1 MGLSDDNSER
11 SLTLRVGNFPRSSRL
26 GESGDEPLQ
35 GCRTVDG
42 AGNHSR
48 QSAWLSSVIAVIGLA
63 GCHALPAACDRDRVS
78 SNIAT
83 RTGHS
88 LLNETGCGQIV
99 YPNGA
104 SLSDGLS
111 EEEAVLLALWNNA
124 AFQEQL
130 VDWKI
135 AHGDLVQAGLLP
147 NPELFFVASAPD
159 KPFRY
164 AVDVP
169 IAALWLRPIRIAAAE
184 RESSRVCERL
194 TQAGLDLIR
203 DAQQGYADLRLAR
216 GRLRVAEQAEELR
229 TRITRFAEV
238 RLDGGDASPQEV
250 ATAKIDA
257 LQAKQ
262 DVARIRQD
270 VALAEERLR
279 NVLGLSD
286 DRTPLNPTDPAPT
299 VRGDFDADVLSAEAV
314 ASRPDL
320 LAVVQAADAA
330 AERLRLA
337 QIGWFQFL
345 GIVDASNG
353 TRTGHELGGGLRMT
367 LPIFNHNEGAIA
379 RAEAEWEKLCR
390 QQQTIH
396 NQIVLDVRQA
406 HLRYVQAKA
415 ELEVLDGQT
424 RPEVAAAIQR
434 AESAYR
440 DGDVGYI
447 VVLQTSRQLIDAELR
462 QEQLHAELRRAWA
475 ELERSVGR
483 HLEAP
488 AASALLEIK
497 PPLAPAA
504 SDAPQK

>member
-1 MGLSDDNSER
+1 MD
-11 SLTLRVGNFPRSSRL
+11 SR
-26 GESGDEPLQ
+26 
-35 GCRTVDG
+35 G
-42 AGNHSR
+42 AGR
-48 QSAWLSSVIAVIGLA
+48 AVWLCFAGLILISAV
-63 GCHALPAACDRDRVS
+63 GCHCIPAACDRDCVS
-78 SNIAT
+78 SKLAA
-83 RTGHS
+83 RTGHVLFS
-88 LLNETGCGQIV
+88 ETGCGQIV
-99 YPNGA
+99 YPKGA
-104 SLSDGLS
+104 SLNDGLT

-164 AVDVP
+164 AIDVP
-169 IAALWLRPIRIAAAE
+169 IEALWLRPIRIAAAE
-184 RESSRVCERL
+184 RESYRVCERL

-203 DAQQGYADLRLAR
+203 DARQGYADLQLAR

-229 TRITRFAEV
+229 QRITKFAEV
-238 RLDGGDASPQEV
+238 RLDDGDASPQEV
-250 ATAKIDA
+250 ATAKIDS

-262 DVARIRQD
+262 DVVRIQQD

-279 NVLGLSD
+279 NILGLSD

-299 VRGDFDADVLSAEAV
+299 VQGDFDAEVLSAEAAV
-314 ASRPDL
+314 SRPDF
-320 LAVVQAADAA
+320 LAVSQAVDGA

-337 QIGWFQFL
+337 QLGWFRFL
-345 GIVDASNG
+345 GIADATNG
-353 TRTGHELGGGLRMT
+353 TRTGHEFGGGFRMT
-367 LPIFNHNEGAIA
+367 LPILNRNEGVIA

-390 QQQTIH
+390 QRQTIH

-406 HLRYVQAKA
+406 HLRYMQARA

-424 RPEVAAAIQR
+424 RPEVTAAIQR
-434 AESAYR
+434 ATAAYR

-483 HLEAP
+483 HL
-488 AASALLEIK
+488 
-497 PPLAPAA
+497 
-504 SDAPQK
+504 DAPVVNSTRPLERPVVPN

>member
-1 MGLSDDNSER
+1 MESLADFARGSWMGCARLAVTRMPWPVRDDSMWKQR
-11 SLTLRVGNFPRSSRL
+11 SIQTRCAMAVWRRCWCATSLVAMLI
-26 GESGDEPLQ
+26 
-35 GCRTVDG
+35 G
-42 AGNHSR
+42 AT
-48 QSAWLSSVIAVIGLA
+48 
-63 GCHALPAACDRDRVS
+63 GCHSVPTVCDRDCVS
-78 SNIAT
+78 SKVAA

-88 LLNETGCGQIV
+88 LVSELGCGQVV

-111 EEEAVLLALWNNA
+111 EEEAVLIALWNNA

-147 NPELFFVASAPD
+147 NPELYYVASAPD

-164 AVDVP
+164 AVNVP
-169 IAALWLRPIRIAAAE
+169 IEALWLRPIRIAAAE
-184 RESSRVCERL
+184 RESNRVCERL

-203 DAQQGYADLRLAR
+203 DTRQGYADLQLAR
-216 GRLRVAEQAEELR
+216 GRLRVADQAEELR
-229 TRITRFAEV
+229 QRITTFAQK

-250 ATAKIDA
+250 ATAKIDS

-262 DVARIRQD
+262 DVVRIRQD

-286 DRTPLNPTDPAPT
+286 DRTPLTPIDPPPP

-314 ASRPDL
+314 SSRPDL
-320 LAVVQAADAA
+320 LAVAQAADAA
-330 AERLRLA
+330 QERLRLA

-345 GIVDASNG
+345 GIADATNG
-353 TRTGHELGGGLRMT
+353 RNTGHEFGGGFRMT

-390 QQQTIH
+390 QKQTMH

-406 HLRYVQAKA
+406 HLRYAQARA

-424 RPEVAAAIQR
+424 RPEVAGAIER
-434 AESAYR
+434 ASAAYR

-447 VVLQTSRQLIDAELR
+447 LVLQTSRQLIDTELR

-483 HLEAP
+483 HLDVAT
-488 AASALLEIK
+488 A
-497 PPLAPAA
+497 
-504 SDAPQK
+504 DAPSTITP

>member
-1 MGLSDDNSER
+1 MVE
-11 SLTLRVGNFPRSSRL
+11 
-26 GESGDEPLQ
+26 
-35 GCRTVDG
+35 
-42 AGNHSR
+42 AGSHSR
-48 QSAWLSSVIAVIGLA
+48 DEAGVVAGWRAWLCGVLAMFSVV
-63 GCHALPAACDRDRVS
+63 GCHVLPAVCDRDCVS
-78 SNIAT
+78 SKLSA
-83 RTGHS
+83 RTGHG

-99 YPNGA
+99 FPNGA
-104 SLSDGLS
+104 SLSDGLA
-111 EEEAVLLALWNNA
+111 EDEAVLIALWNNA

-147 NPELFFVASAPD
+147 NPELFYVASAPD

-164 AVDVP
+164 AVNVP
-169 IAALWLRPIRIAAAE
+169 LEALWLLPIRIAAAE
-184 RESSRVCERL
+184 RESHRVCEWL

-203 DAQQGYADLRLAR
+203 DARQGYADLQLAR

-229 TRITRFAEV
+229 QRITRFAEA
-238 RLDGGDASPQEV
+238 RLDAGDASPQEV
-250 ATAKIDA
+250 ATAKIDF

-262 DVARIRQD
+262 DVVRIRQD

-286 DRTPLNPTDPAPT
+286 DRTPLTPTDPAPIA
-299 VRGDFDADVLSAEAV
+299 RGDFDADVLSAEAV
-314 ASRPDL
+314 SSRPDL
-320 LAVVQAADAA
+320 LAVAQAADAA

-345 GIVDASNG
+345 GIADATNG
-353 TRTGHELGGGLRMT
+353 IRTGHEFGGGFRMT
-367 LPIFNHNEGAIA
+367 LPIFNRNEGAIT
-379 RAEAEWEKLCR
+379 RAAAEWEKLCR
-390 QQQTIH
+390 QRQTIH
-396 NQIVLDVRQA
+396 NQIVLEVRQA
-406 HLRYVQAKA
+406 QLRYAQARA

-424 RPEVAAAIQR
+424 RPEVSAAIER
-434 AESAYR
+434 ATAAYR

-447 VVLQTSRQLIDAELR
+447 VVLQTSRQLIDTELR

-488 AASALLEIK
+488 AAIAEAIQTQR
-497 PPLAPAA
+497 A
-504 SDAPQK
+504 SE